1 MLKVGPGDDGRVCV
15 LRRLEFSSWL
25 ITLSY
30 ASSGKS
36 LYFPESQPSHFP
48 FVPQFP
54 HLENKDVSPFSWG
67 EGESVTIYPQVMK
80 VPAHTWPGANSK

>member
-67 EGESVTIYPQVMK
+67 GVVCDNIPSSYEGPSPHL
-80 VPAHTWPGANSK
+80 AWSKL